1 MQNHKN
7 SITIAAILHPLALS
21 YFALHTHPYLPIKT
35 NLPPMLVYAV
45 FGDPVEHSLS
55 PAMQNA
61 AFSALGLSARYLAFR
76 VRRERL
82 RDAILGAE
90 AMGFGGLNLTIPL
103 KEEALKVVEPDEN
116 AAAMGAVNTVAFG
129 DGIRGYN
136 TDGLGA
142 LRALEGAGVRV
153 AGMRVLVIGAGGAA
167 KAIARQLALS
177 GAEVSIANRDR
188 QRALH
193 LAAAVGG
200 RGYGLSDLE
209 GLVPGAEVVVNATSV
224 GMREGDP
231 RLVEGRLFREGQ
243 IVFDIVYNRET
254 ELLQDA
260 AREGARVM
268 DGVPMLVHQGALSIE
283 IWTDRK
289 APIDVMEEAVR
300 EELRNR

>member
-1 MQNHKN
+1 
-7 SITIAAILHPLALS
+7 
-21 YFALHTHPYLPIKT
+21 
-35 NLPPMLVYAV
+35 MLVYAV

-61 AFSALGLSARYLAFR
+61 AFSAMGLSARYLAFR

-103 KEEALKVVEPDEN
+103 KEEALKVVVPDEN
-116 AAAMGAVNTVAFG
+116 AAAMGAANTVAFG
-129 DGIRGYN
+129 EGGRILGYN

-142 LRALEGAGVRV
+142 QLALEGAGVRV
-153 AGMRVLVIGAGGAA
+153 AGRQVLVIGAGGAA
-167 KAIARQLALS
+167 KAISRQLALS

-188 QRALH
+188 GRALD

-200 RGYGLSDLE
+200 QGYGLADLDR
-209 GLVPGAEVVVNATSV
+209 LVPEAEVVVNATSV
-224 GMREGDP
+224 GMREGDS
-231 RLVEGRLFREGQ
+231 RLVDGQLFREGQ
-243 IVFDIVYNRET
+243 TVFDIVYNRET

-260 AREGARVM
+260 ANAGATVL
-268 DGVPMLVHQGALSIE
+268 DGVMMLVWQGALSIE
-283 IWTDRK
+283 IWTSRK
-289 APIDVMEEAVR
+289 APVDVMEQAVR

>member
-1 MQNHKN
+1 
-7 SITIAAILHPLALS
+7 
-21 YFALHTHPYLPIKT
+21 
-35 NLPPMLVYAV
+35 MLVYAV

-61 AFSALGLSARYLAFR
+61 AFSAMGLSARYLAFR

-103 KEEALKVVEPDEN
+103 KEEALKVVNPDDN
-116 AAAMGAVNTVAFG
+116 AAAMGAVNTVAFV
-129 DGIRGYN
+129 DGEGGRILGYN

-142 LRALEGAGVRV
+142 QLALEGAGVRV
-153 AGMRVLVIGAGGAA
+153 SGRRVLIIGAGGAA
-167 KAIARQLALS
+167 KAISRQLALS
-177 GAEVSIANRDR
+177 GAELSIANRDPR
-188 QRALH
+188 RALD

-200 RGYGLSDLE
+200 RGYGLSDLTK
-209 GLVPGAEVVVNATSV
+209 LVPEAEVIVNATSV

-231 RLVEGRLFREGQ
+231 RLVDGRLFREGQ
-243 IVFDIVYNRET
+243 TVFDIVYNRET

-260 AREGARVM
+260 ANAGAKVL
-268 DGVPMLVHQGALSIE
+268 DGVMMLVYQGALSIE
-283 IWTDRK
+283 VWTGRR
-289 APIDVMEEAVR
+289 APVDVMEQAVR

>member
-1 MQNHKN
+1 
-7 SITIAAILHPLALS
+7 
-21 YFALHTHPYLPIKT
+21 
-35 NLPPMLVYAV
+35 MLVYAV

-142 LRALEGAGVRV
+142 LRAR
-153 AGMRVLVIGAGGAA
+153 
-167 KAIARQLALS
+167 
-177 GAEVSIANRDR
+177 
-188 QRALH
+188 
-193 LAAAVGG
+193 
-200 RGYGLSDLE
+200 
-209 GLVPGAEVVVNATSV
+209 
-224 GMREGDP
+224 
-231 RLVEGRLFREGQ
+231 
-243 IVFDIVYNRET
+243 
-254 ELLQDA
+254 
-260 AREGARVM
+260 
-268 DGVPMLVHQGALSIE
+268 
-283 IWTDRK
+283 
-289 APIDVMEEAVR
+289 
-300 EELRNR
+300 

>member
-1 MQNHKN
+1 
-7 SITIAAILHPLALS
+7 
-21 YFALHTHPYLPIKT
+21 
-35 NLPPMLVYAV
+35 MLVYAV

-61 AFSALGLSARYLAFR
+61 AFSAMGLSARYLAFR

-103 KEEALKVVEPDEN
+103 KEEALKVVDPDDN
-116 AAAMGAVNTVAFG
+116 AAAMGAVNTVAFEEG
-129 DGIRGYN
+129 EGEDEDEGGGRIRGYN

-142 LRALEGAGVRV
+142 QLALEGAGVRI
-153 AGMRVLVIGAGGAA
+153 GGRRVLVIGAGGAA

-177 GAEVSIANRDR
+177 GAKLSIANRD
-188 QRALH
+188 QGRALD

-200 RGYGLSDLE
+200 RGYSLSDLDK
-209 GLVPGAEVVVNATSV
+209 LVPEAEVVVNATSV
-224 GMREGDP
+224 GMRAGGP
-231 RLVEGRLFREGQ
+231 RLVDVRLFREGQ
-243 IVFDIVYNRET
+243 TVFDIVYNRET

-260 AREGARVM
+260 ANAGARVL
-268 DGVPMLVHQGALSIE
+268 DGVPMLVWQGALSIE
-283 IWTDRK
+283 IWTGRK
-289 APIDVMEEAVR
+289 APVDVMEQAVR

>member
-1 MQNHKN
+1 MAQR
-7 SITIAAILHPLALS
+7 SGFFSPCQT
-21 YFALHTHPYLPIKT
+21 YPYLPIKI

-76 VRRERL
+76 VKKERL
-82 RDAILGAE
+82 KDAILGAE

-103 KEEALKVVEPDEN
+103 KEAALSIVEPDEN

-153 AGMRVLVIGAGGAA
+153 AGRRVLIIGAGGAA

-177 GAEVSIANRDR
+177 GAVLAIANRDR
-188 QRALH
+188 ERALD

-200 RGYGLSDLE
+200 RGYGLSELDRLI
-209 GLVPGAEVVVNATSV
+209 PGAEVVVNATSV

-231 RLVEGRLFREGQ
+231 RIVDGRLFRQGQ

-260 AREGARVM
+260 ARAGARII

-283 IWTDRK
+283 IWTGRK
-289 APIDVMEEAVR
+289 APADVMEEALR

>member
-1 MQNHKN
+1 MAQR
-7 SITIAAILHPLALS
+7 SGFFSPCQT
-21 YFALHTHPYLPIKT
+21 YPYLPIKI

-76 VRRERL
+76 VKKERL
-82 RDAILGAE
+82 KDAILGAE

-103 KEEALKVVEPDEN
+103 KEAALSIVEPDEN

-129 DGIRGYN
+129 DGIWGYN

-153 AGMRVLVIGAGGAA
+153 AGRRVLIIGAGGAA

-177 GAEVSIANRDR
+177 GAELTIANRDR
-188 QRALH
+188 ARALDR
-193 LAAAVGG
+193 AAAVGG
-200 RGYGLSDLE
+200 RGDGLAALAR
-209 GLVPGAEVVVNATSV
+209 LIPGAEVVINATSI

-231 RLVEGRLFREGQ
+231 RLLDGRLFREGQ

-260 AREGARVM
+260 ARAGAQII

-283 IWTDRK
+283 IWTGRK
-289 APIDVMEEAVR
+289 SPIDVMEEALR

>member
-1 MQNHKN
+1 
-7 SITIAAILHPLALS
+7 
-21 YFALHTHPYLPIKT
+21 
-35 NLPPMLVYAV
+35 MLVYAV

-90 AMGFGGLNLTIPL
+90 AMGFGGLNLTIPH
-103 KEEALKVVEPDEN
+103 KEAALSIVEPDEN

-142 LRALEGAGVRV
+142 ERALEGAGVRV
-153 AGMRVLVIGAGGAA
+153 AGRRVLVIGAGGAA
-167 KAIARQLALS
+167 KAIARQLAHS
-177 GAEVSIANRDR
+177 GAELTIANRDR
-188 QRALH
+188 QRALD

-200 RGYGLSDLE
+200 RGYALSDLAK
-209 GLVPGAEVVVNATSV
+209 LVPEAEVVVNATSV

-231 RLVEGRLFREGQ
+231 RIVDGRLFREGQ
-243 IVFDIVYNRET
+243 TVFDIVYNRET

-260 AREGARVM
+260 TRAGARII

-283 IWTDRK
+283 IWTGRK
-289 APIDVMEEAVR
+289 APIDVMEEALR

>member
-1 MQNHKN
+1 M
-7 SITIAAILHPLALS
+7 
-21 YFALHTHPYLPIKT
+21 
-35 NLPPMLVYAV
+35 MLVYAV

-76 VRRERL
+76 VKRERL

-90 AMGFGGLNLTIPL
+90 AMHFGGLNLTIPH
-103 KEEALKVVEPDEN
+103 KEAALSIVEPDEN
-116 AAAMGAVNTVAFG
+116 AAAMGAVNAVAFV
-129 DGIRGYN
+129 DGSILGYN

-153 AGMRVLVIGAGGAA
+153 AGRRVLIIGAGGAA

-177 GAEVSIANRDR
+177 GAELTIANRDR
-188 QRALH
+188 ERALD
-193 LAAAVGG
+193 LAAAVGW
-200 RGYGLSDLE
+200 RGYGLSELDRLI
-209 GLVPGAEVVVNATSV
+209 PGAEVVINATSI

-231 RLVEGRLFREGQ
+231 RLLDGRLFREGQ

-260 AREGARVM
+260 ARAGARII

-283 IWTDRK
+283 IWTGRK
-289 APIDVMEEAVR
+289 APIDVMEEALR

>member
-1 MQNHKN
+1 
-7 SITIAAILHPLALS
+7 
-21 YFALHTHPYLPIKT
+21 
-35 NLPPMLVYAV
+35 MLVYAV

-61 AFSALGLSARYLAFR
+61 AFSAMGLSARYLAFR

-103 KEEALKVVEPDEN
+103 KEEALKFVVPDEN

-129 DGIRGYN
+129 EGSIRGYN

-142 LRALEGAGVRV
+142 LLALEEAGVRV
-153 AGMRVLVIGAGGAA
+153 DGRRVLLIGAGGAA

-177 GAEVSIANRDR
+177 GAEVTIANRDR
-188 QRALH
+188 GRAVD
-193 LAAAVGG
+193 LAAAGGG
-200 RGYGLSDLE
+200 RGYGLSDLDK
-209 GLVPGAEVVVNATSV
+209 LVPEAEVGINATSG
-224 GMREGDP
+224 GMRAGDA
-231 RLVEGRLFREGQ
+231 RLVDGRLFREGQ
-243 IVFDIVYNRET
+243 TVFDIVYNRET

-260 AREGARVM
+260 ARAGAQVI
-268 DGVPMLVHQGALSIE
+268 DGVPMLVMQGALSIE
-283 IWTDRK
+283 IWTGRK
-289 APIDVMEEAVR
+289 APVDVMEDAVR